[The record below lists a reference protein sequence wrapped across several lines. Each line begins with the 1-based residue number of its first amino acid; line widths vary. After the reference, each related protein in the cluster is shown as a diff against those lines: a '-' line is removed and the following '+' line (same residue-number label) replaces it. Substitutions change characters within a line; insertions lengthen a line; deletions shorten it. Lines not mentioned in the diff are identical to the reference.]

1 MLRAFGTQNYIC
13 NLGHG
18 VYPDVDFEKAK
29 YFIEVVQ
36 NFKA

>member
-1 MLRAFGTQNYIC
+1 MLRAFGKSSYIC

-29 YFIEVVQ
+29 YFIDVVKE
-36 NFKA
+36 FKE